1 MKVDIHDLDQ
11 LASESRRK
19 RGKKKGSARSQML
32 RMIMPMLSGA
42 DGEAL
47 QNAISNNDPEAAQ
60 RAMQSVTKKLHQKL
74 EDRKGK

>member
-1 MKVDIHDLDQ
+1 MKVNVEDIVNDGLP
-11 LASESRRK
+11 SESKRK
-19 RGKKKGSARSQML
+19 KSARSMML

-47 QNAISNNDPEAAQ
+47 QNAIAKNDPEAAQ